1 MREQMEQAYESLLK
15 LVGIEM
21 GNNKNRTGIIIKNAI
36 SDFVHKCKTPAI
48 WCYGIHTHMLMA
60 DYIFEMKKV
69 KYIVDEFCT
78 EESGGG
84 FEIIR
89 SSKIG
94 EKSIDGIIISTFKYR
109 RNIAQTIK
117 KQFPNIKYLDIY
129 QILHEQGI
137 DLDCE
142 YYAGE
147 YPYAHYGKINE
158 LTIKLTNPH
167 EKKNEVFFFESMLKE
182 FILLK
187 DFQSAISC
195 MEAYLKRYDN
205 EKNRTVLNALHKL
218 YDLELDAASKVSDKN
233 VLMLCMDGLRR
244 MDLYAGEMSK
254 LKKCIEKRA
263 FFFSNAYS
271 VSTSTYES
279 LIPAYSENSDLRTKY
294 YQDCEIE
301 EENCRFIRE
310 AVKQH
315 RKICFYTDCCS
326 YVKSRHIKVTD
337 KYQTA
342 AEKIWDFLLDAADE
356 ENGLFYIHILYESHF
371 SYPNPYTKRKLALE
385 GGNILF
391 DFLHRNGGRL
401 RTDYLAQ
408 HNDAVKYL
416 DDLVT
421 PFLERLSC
429 GIVMYADHGNL
440 IMEENTCLEDVAYPQ
455 VTFGEELLQVPLA
468 VWSKETGIGTSS
480 RICSIM
486 DLNDMIIRL
495 MKKEKIEVQKHEFVK
510 AVRSELYNA
519 DFKYLYRKLG
529 YEQGLRAFETF
540 IFTEGF
546 KLVVYDN
553 GVTELYEAS
562 SGKRMDDAD
571 LMEKLFF
578 KIKDE
583 LTVCVWER

>member
-21 GNNKNRTGIIIKNAI
+21 ENNKNRTGIIIKNAI
-36 SDFVHKCKTPAI
+36 SDFVHKCKNPAV

-60 DYIFEMKKV
+60 DYIFEMKNV

-78 EESGGG
+78 DESGGG

-89 SSKIG
+89 SSKID

-109 RNIAQTIK
+109 KDITQTIQ

-158 LTIKLTNPH
+158 LIINLTNMY
-167 EKKNEVFFFESMLKE
+167 EKEKNEFFFESMIKE
-182 FILLK
+182 FILIK

-195 MEAYLKRYDN
+195 MEAYIKRYDN
-205 EKNRTVLNALHKL
+205 EKNRTILNFLHKL
-218 YDLELDAASKVSDKN
+218 YDLELDAASRVSDKN

-244 MDLYAGEMSK
+244 IDLYAGQMNK
-254 LKKCIEKRA
+254 LKRCIEERA

-294 YQDCEIE
+294 YKNSEIE
-301 EENCRFIRE
+301 EERCRFIKE
-310 AVKQH
+310 AVSQN

-326 YVKSRHIKVTD
+326 YVKSRYIKVTD

-342 AEKIWDFLLDAADE
+342 AEKIWDFLLDAVDE

-391 DFLHRNGGRL
+391 DFLQRNGGRL
-401 RTDYLAQ
+401 RTDYIAQ

-416 DDLVT
+416 DDLVS
-421 PFLERLSC
+421 PFLEKLSC
-429 GIVMYADHGNL
+429 GIVMFADHGNL
-440 IMEENTCLEDVAYPQ
+440 IMKENTCLEDVTYPQ
-455 VTFGEELLQVPLA
+455 ITFGEELIQVPLA
-468 VWSKETGIGTSS
+468 VWSKKTGTGTSNS
-480 RICSIM
+480 ICSIM
-486 DLNDMIIRL
+486 DLNAIIIRL
-495 MKKEKIEVQKHEFVK
+495 MKREEIALQEREFVK
-510 AVRSELYNA
+510 IVRSKLYNA

-540 IFTEGF
+540 VFREGF

-553 GVTELYEAS
+553 GVAELYEAS
-562 SGKRMDDAD
+562 SDKRIDDTD
-571 LMEKLFF
+571 LIEKLFY